1 MVKKPPSVSLIIS
14 TYKWPEALELILLSV
29 EKQSHMPNEV
39 IIADDGSGENT
50 KKIITKFQQK
60 FKIPLRHIWHEDMGF
75 TITIIFNK
83 AIASAKFD
91 YVIQIGGD
99 VILHRHFIKDHLN
112 FAQPNSFINGSRVLI
127 LESKVKDVFK
137 NKTIHFSPFSTGIK
151 NHLNAVYLPILASL
165 LFLRK
170 QYNITAIRG
179 CNTSFWKKDF
189 EKVNGYNEDILGWGR
204 EDSELAARFINNGIS
219 KRQLKLAGIQY
230 HIHHPFVKRD
240 KLERNDEIQDIT
252 LANNIKYC
260 KNGCLK
266 LDSEVAKNEFIESH
280 KTKLSG
286 VIITY
291 NEEKK
296 IAKCLQSLEG
306 VVDEIVVIDSF
317 SEDQTENICKKY
329 GVRFI
334 KNEFR
339 GHIEQK
345 NFAITQAKYDYILSL
360 DADEILSDKLKKSIL
375 AKKENISFDGYSMN
389 RRNFY
394 CGKKIKYSGWYPD
407 IKIRLFD
414 RRKAKWGGENPHDEI
429 VMMNKQYTN
438 HLTGDLLHYTFD
450 SIQEHELQMKKFAK
464 ISANYKYKNKIQ
476 REIVHLK
483 TFISPIY
490 RFLNLFFLKK
500 GFLDGK
506 AGFKICY
513 EEAKYTFRKYNL
525 LRKLYKNSKK

>member
-1 MVKKPPSVSLIIS
+1 MAKHLPSVSLIIS
-14 TYKWPEALELILLSV
+14 TYKWSEALELILLSV
-29 EKQSHMPNEV
+29 MKQSHMPNEV

-50 KKIITKFQQK
+50 KNIIQTFQK
-60 FKIPLRHIWHEDMGF
+60 KLKVPLKHVWHQDTGF

-83 AIASAKFD
+83 AIAVATSD
-91 YVIQIGGD
+91 YIVQIGGD
-99 VILHRHFIKDHLN
+99 VILHKHFIKDHLN
-112 FAQPNSFINGSRVLI
+112 FARPHSFINGSRVLI
-127 LESKVKDVFK
+127 LENEVEEVFRK
-137 NKTIHFSPFSTGIK
+137 KILHFNPFSLGIK
-151 NHLNAVYLPILASL
+151 NHLNAVHLPVLTPL
-165 LFLRK
+165 LFQK

-189 EKVNGYNEDILGWGR
+189 EKINGYNEDILGWGR
-204 EDSELAARFINNGIS
+204 EDSELAARFINNGIA

-240 KLERNDEIQDIT
+240 KLEINDEIQDIT
-252 LANNIKYC
+252 LKNNIKYC
-260 KNGCLK
+260 SNGLVK
-266 LDSEVAKNEFIESH
+266 IGSKSDKDEFIESQ
-280 KTKLSG
+280 KIKLSG

-296 IAKCLQSLEG
+296 IAKCLQSLQG
-306 VVDEIVVIDSF
+306 IVDEIIVVDSF
-317 SEDQTENICKKY
+317 SEDSTEDICKEHN
-329 GVRFI
+329 VRFI
-334 KNEFR
+334 KNKFK

-360 DADEILSDKLKKSIL
+360 DADEILSDELKKSIL

-429 VMMNKQYTN
+429 VMMNKEYTD

-450 SIQEHELQMKKFAK
+450 SIQEHELQMKKFAR
-464 ISANYKYKNKIQ
+464 ISANFKYENKNQ

-483 TFISPIY
+483 TFVSPIY

-506 AGFKICY
+506 EGFKICY

-525 LRKLYKNSKK
+525 LRKLYKNGKK